1 MISSIRKDNSYIYGE
16 VTGTGRAQADSLAVC
31 VLCDKIAETAGFTTY
46 NQQERRELMRGYF
59 GDVRKNSLAIYMG
72 KNYSFRYISR
82 NDVSKVFA
90 DRKAKINE
98 MLQIADKAE
107 KERNIDVALRYYTW
121 ASVLLRSVPPLESAK
136 IADISQKAN
145 LLMDLVKV
153 KYSATGKSEQG
164 LIELTFTYKGQPV
177 QTVDYRFF
185 DGKKWSG
192 VLSATDGKGFAQ
204 ASPGTS
210 MKDYRIK
217 YEIDQS
223 RLQNIWREVSQIE
236 KALDIRPE
244 RTDNQ
249 NLAVAGRPS
258 EDNAGA
264 RTQTIV
270 PANHIQRIDWSD
282 VKKKILDV
290 VAQKDA
296 TLKDSLE
303 FSFSPVMFTEKY
315 ESSIEKI
322 CNALTNNSYEGIDT
336 LFTAEGY
343 DTFRKLLTY
352 GHARVLHHDDLF
364 YYKLGDEVFARS
376 LPLVFSYRENNKEFV
391 ESIVFTF
398 DKDNKISNLSFS
410 LGRVTA
416 ADIASH
422 ETWPEE
428 AKIILMTF
436 LENYKTAYALKR
448 TDYIRSIFDE
458 DALIITGR
466 ILKNAGKANEYGA
479 GKYVSL
485 TRQSKAEYIQRL
497 EKVFAS
503 QEFINVQFTDCK
515 VLRLG
520 KIQSLYGIQIRQEYY
535 SSTYSD
541 SGYLFILVDLQDSTK
556 PVIHVRTWQ
565 EAPDKDFG
573 VIGPYNF

>member
-1 MISSIRKDNSYIYGE
+1 MISSIRKDNSYIFGE

-31 VLCDKIAETAGFTTY
+31 SLCDKIAETAGFTTY
-46 NQQERRELMRGYF
+46 NQQERRKLMRGYF

-82 NDVSKVFA
+82 NDVSKIFA

-107 KERNIDVALRYYTW
+107 KERSIDVALRYYTW
-121 ASVLLRSVPPLESAK
+121 ASVLLRSIPPLESAK
-136 IADISQKAN
+136 IEDISQKAN

-153 KYSATGKSEQG
+153 KYSAPPT
-164 LIELTFTYKGQPV
+164 
-177 QTVDYRFF
+177 
-185 DGKKWSG
+185 
-192 VLSATDGKGFAQ
+192 GKGFAQ

-296 TLKDSLE
+296 ALKDSLE
-303 FSFSPVMFTEKY
+303 YSFSPVMFTEKY

-398 DKDNKISNLSFS
+398 DKGNKISNLSFS

-565 EAPDKDFG
+565 EAPDKNFG

>member
-1 MISSIRKDNSYIYGE
+1 MISSIRKDNSYIFGE
-16 VTGTGRAQADSLAVC
+16 VTGTGRANADSLAVC

-46 NQQERRELMRGYF
+46 TQQERRELMHGYF
-59 GDVRKNSLAIYMG
+59 GEVRRNSLAIYQG

-82 NDVSKVFA
+82 NDVSRIFS
-90 DRKAKINE
+90 DRKAKITE

-107 KERNIDVALRYYTW
+107 KERSIDVALRYYTW
-121 ASVLLRSVPPLESAK
+121 ASILLKSVPPLESAK

-153 KYSATGKSEQG
+153 KYSASGKNGQG
-164 LIELTFTYKGQPV
+164 LIELTFTYKDQPV
-177 QTVDYRFF
+177 QSVDYRFF

-204 ASPGTS
+204 ASAGTS

-217 YEIDQS
+217 YEIERT
-223 RLQNIWREVSQIE
+223 RLQNIWKEVSQIE
-236 KALDIRPE
+236 KALGISIE
-244 RTDNQ
+244 KADNQ
-249 NLAVAGRPS
+249 NISGAGNPS
-258 EDNAGA
+258 EDNAG
-264 RTQTIV
+264 TQTQAIN
-270 PANHIQRIDWSD
+270 PGKHIQKIDWSD
-282 VKKKILDV
+282 VKKRVLDII
-290 VAQKDA
+290 AQKDA
-296 TLKDSLE
+296 TIKDSLV
-303 FSFSPVMFTEKY
+303 FSFSPVTFTENY
-315 ESSIEKI
+315 ENSIEKI
-322 CNALTNNSYEGIDT
+322 CTALTEDSYEGIDS

-352 GHARVLHHDDLF
+352 GHARVLHHDELF
-364 YYKLGDEVFARS
+364 YYKLGDEVYARS
-376 LPLVFSYRENNKEFV
+376 LPLVFSYKENNKEFV

-398 DKDNKISNLSFS
+398 DQNGKISNLAFS

-485 TRQSKAEYIQRL
+485 TRQSKAEYIKRL
-497 EKVFAS
+497 ERVFAS
-503 QEFINVQFTDCK
+503 QEFINIQFTDCK